1 MSVTLFQRAGRYLL
15 VYGVALL
22 ILLPFVWVLLSAFK
36 PESELMR
43 YPPTLVPERWTV
55 ENFIQFFDATSFHVA
70 MFNSG
75 LIAAATTLLAMAVA
89 APAAYVLARFHN
101 RLFESIARLFIYTY
115 MIPAILLVLPMYKIF
130 FSLGLGNNLWAL
142 TPIYTALVLPL
153 MLWTLRSFFAG
164 VPVELEDAAM
174 IDGATRFQAFRKVVL
189 PQAVPGMIATGIV
202 AINIGW
208 SEYLFA
214 ATLLKPGPFA
224 VVNADALQDVDLS
237 ALLAAHHAQHNVA
250 TLALRPDPAVLR
262 FGPVGVDASGAVR
275 RLVDV
280 YDDGKAT
287 TLYMFTGVHVLSP
300 HAVAHLSADH
310 PSCIIRN
317 GYAALL
323 HQGQVG
329 VGGPGD
335 QGEEE
340 DGCCDSA
347 RLHRKRAAP
356 GARHLDTP
364 RKGLLRCGRGS

>member
-1 MSVTLFQRAGRYLL
+1 MSVTLSRTVGRYVL

-36 PESELMR
+36 AESELMR
-43 YPPTLVPERWTV
+43 YPPTIMPERWTV

-75 LIAAATTLLAMAVA
+75 LIAAATTLLAMVVA
-89 APAAYVLARFHN
+89 TPAAYVLARFHN
-101 RLFESIARLFIYTY
+101 RLFEGIARLFIYTY

-174 IDGATRFQAFRKVVL
+174 IDGATRFQAFSRVVL

-214 ATLLKPGPFA
+214 ATLLTSPDNMTISPRLASFMGRGLYNWGWLMAGALAVTGPLII
-224 VVNADALQDVDLS
+224 V
-237 ALLAAHHAQHNVA
+237 AAFMQ
-250 TLALRPDPAVLR
+250 
-262 FGPVGVDASGAVR
+262 
-275 RLVDV
+275 
-280 YDDGKAT
+280 
-287 TLYMFTGVHVLSP
+287 
-300 HAVAHLSADH
+300 
-310 PSCIIRN
+310 
-317 GYAALL
+317 
-323 HQGQVG
+323 
-329 VGGPGD
+329 
-335 QGEEE
+335 
-340 DGCCDSA
+340 
-347 RLHRKRAAP
+347 
-356 GARHLDTP
+356 RHLIAGWGAGSL
-364 RKGLLRCGRGS
+364 KG

>member
-1 MSVTLFQRAGRYLL
+1 MSVTLFRTVGRYVL

-36 PESELMR
+36 AESELMR
-43 YPPTLVPERWTV
+43 YPPTIMPDRWTV
-55 ENFIQFFDATSFHVA
+55 RNFIEFFDATSFHVA

-75 LIAAATTLLAMAVA
+75 IIAATTTVLAMAVA

-101 RLFESIARLFIYTY
+101 RLFEGIARLFIYTY

-174 IDGATRFQAFRKVVL
+174 IDGATRFQAFWKVVL

-214 ATLLKPGPFA
+214 ATLLTSPDNMTISPR
-224 VVNADALQDVDLS
+224 
-237 ALLAAHHAQHNVA
+237 LAS
-250 TLALRPDPAVLR
+250 
-262 FGPVGVDASGAVR
+262 F
-275 RLVDV
+275 
-280 YDDGKAT
+280 
-287 TLYMFTGVHVLSP
+287 M
-300 HAVAHLSADH
+300 
-310 PSCIIRN
+310 
-317 GYAALL
+317 
-323 HQGQVG
+323 
-329 VGGPGD
+329 
-335 QGEEE
+335 
-340 DGCCDSA
+340 
-347 RLHRKRAAP
+347 
-356 GARHLDTP
+356 
-364 RKGLLRCGRGS
+364 GRGLYNWGWLMAGALAVTGPLIVVAAFMQRYLIAGWGAGGLKG

>member
-1 MSVTLFQRAGRYLL
+1 MSVTLSRTVGRYVL
-15 VYGVALL
+15 VYGVAFL

-36 PESELMR
+36 AESELMR
-43 YPPTLVPERWTV
+43 YPPTIMPERWTV

-89 APAAYVLARFHN
+89 TPAAYVLARFHS
-101 RLFESIARLFIYTY
+101 RLFEGIARLFIYTY

-174 IDGATRFQAFRKVVL
+174 IDGATRFQAFWKVVL

-214 ATLLKPGPFA
+214 ATLLTSPDNMTISPRLASFMGRGLYNWGWLMAGALAVTGPLI
-224 VVNADALQDVDLS
+224 VV
-237 ALLAAHHAQHNVA
+237 
-250 TLALRPDPAVLR
+250 
-262 FGPVGVDASGAVR
+262 
-275 RLVDV
+275 
-280 YDDGKAT
+280 
-287 TLYMFTGVHVLSP
+287 
-300 HAVAHLSADH
+300 
-310 PSCIIRN
+310 
-317 GYAALL
+317 AALM
-323 HQGQVG
+323 Q
-329 VGGPGD
+329 
-335 QGEEE
+335 
-340 DGCCDSA
+340 
-347 RLHRKRAAP
+347 
-356 GARHLDTP
+356 RHLIAGWGAGSL
-364 RKGLLRCGRGS
+364 KG